1 MIGLLSS
8 IGLRVWG
15 YVAAVLAVLAGL
27 AAVFRAGKKSE
38 RAKQTADSLDNIR
51 EREKVDEEVATR
63 PIDAKRRDLARW
75 VRDK

>member
-1 MIGLLSS
+1 MIALLSS
-8 IGLRVWG
+8 IGLRAWG
-15 YVAAVLAVLAGL
+15 YIATVLAVLAGL

-38 RAKQTADSLDNIR
+38 QAKQTADSLNNIR
-51 EREKVDEEVATR
+51 EREKTDEKVATR